1 MKLLSHIGV
10 VLFSCICSP
19 LLAEELVGTLDWAN
33 PRMLGF
39 PVTGVIDE
47 VNAQPGE
54 RVKQGQLLARLD
66 QQPFKIGINR
76 HQANVD
82 AIEPLIEDARREYRH
97 AQELFEQ
104 TVLSE
109 VELQKKQ
116 AQLVRLQ
123 AEQRMTQQDVALANW
138 QQQRS
143 VLRAP
148 ADGVLIS
155 SNLLPGMVISEEN
168 QAQVF
173 ALFAETSM
181 MAVRLDLNA
190 QQRGVFS
197 LGQSIEVNVGKQRI
211 KAQVSS
217 INNKGT
223 VPGGYQMVLQ
233 FMQTPNQQYSAGQIA
248 TVVY

>member
-1 MKLLSHIGV
+1 MKLSSHIGV

-33 PRMLGF
+33 PRMLAF
-39 PVTGVIDE
+39 PVTGVIE
-47 VNAQPGE
+47 QVNVQPGE

-66 QQPFKIGINR
+66 QQPFKIGIDR

-109 VELQKKQ
+109 VELLKKQ

-148 ADGVLIS
+148 GDGVLIS

-173 ALFAETSM
+173 ALFTETSM

-190 QQRGVFS
+190 TQRGVFS
-197 LGQSIEVNVGKQRI
+197 LGQSLEVNIGKQRI

-233 FMQTPNQQYSAGQIA
+233 FMQTPDQQYIAGQTA
-248 TVVY
+248 TVMY

>member
-1 MKLLSHIGV
+1 MKVSNRITTILLTCFCGPSMA
-10 VLFSCICSP
+10 
-19 LLAEELVGTLDWAN
+19 AELMGTLDWAN
-33 PRMLGF
+33 PRMLAF
-39 PVTGVIDE
+39 PVAGIIEE
-47 VNAQPGE
+47 VSAQSGE
-54 RVKQGQLLARLD
+54 QLKQGQLVARLD
-66 QQPFKIGINR
+66 QQPFKIAIDR
-76 HQANVD
+76 LRASSD
-82 AIEPLIEDARREYRH
+82 AIKPLIDDARREYQH

-116 AQLVRLQ
+116 AQLAHLQ
-123 AEQRMTQQDVALANW
+123 AEQRMLKEDVALALW

-168 QAQVF
+168 QAQAF

-181 MAVRLDLNA
+181 MAIRLDLTA
-190 QQRGVFS
+190 QQRRLFS
-197 LGQSIEVNVGKQRI
+197 MGQIFEIKIDEQRL

-217 INNKGT
+217 ITIKGAAP
-223 VPGGYQMVLQ
+223 VAYHMVLQ
-233 FMQTPNQQYSAGQIA
+233 FRPTSGQLFIAGQAAIL
-248 TVVY
+248 VY